1 MVIEVDSFSDDSTVC
16 VLNEKDTKEYRIVSS
31 QLSSKQSGP
40 QSGNMV
46 IEVKD
51 IEKNIHRSPAK
62 PVAEPEPNLI
72 HS

>member
-1 MVIEVDSFSDDSTVC
+1 MVIEVDSFSDDSTIC
-16 VLNEKDTKEYRIVSS
+16 LLNEKDTKDYRIVAS
-31 QLSSKQSGP
+31 QVSPKPSGP

-51 IEKNIHRSPAK
+51 IEQNMHRSPAK
-62 PVAEPEPNLI
+62 AVEEPEPNLI